1 LPDIDGI
8 LHRVAKGRYRSVIDG
23 QDAYESVRIVPEHV
37 ERSAVTTPDGNMI
50 STVIQIG
57 NCNAPAAYQALMNH
71 LFSNY
76 IGQFMDVYLDD
87 IVVYSNTLEEHIK
100 QVRLVLEILKR
111 EKLYLSENK
120 LRFLCR

>member
-1 LPDIDGI
+1 
-8 LHRVAKGRYRSVIDG
+8 
-23 QDAYESVRIVPEHV
+23 
-37 ERSAVTTPDGNMI
+37 MI

-76 IGQFMDVYLDD
+76 IGRFMDVYLDD
-87 IVVYSNTLEEHIK
+87 IVVYSNTLGEHIE